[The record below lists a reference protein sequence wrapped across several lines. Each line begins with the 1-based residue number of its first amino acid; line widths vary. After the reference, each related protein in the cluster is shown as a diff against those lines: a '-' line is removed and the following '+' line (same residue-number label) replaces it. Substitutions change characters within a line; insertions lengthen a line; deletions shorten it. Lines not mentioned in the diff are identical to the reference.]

1 MKKIESERTP
11 EEKDFLSQSVD
22 EVIELQKRSHRNT
35 KMKDHKLEKEE
46 DEEEIESK
54 SRRLAEMLASAKC
67 AIVYTGAGIS
77 TAASIPD
84 YRGPNGVW
92 TMMNTKGRFSSLP
105 TCALEL
111 FEFLLNLFTDLE
123 TRLLVF

>member
-1 MKKIESERTP
+1 MKQLLKKIESERTP

-111 FEFLLNLFTDLE
+111 FEFL
-123 TRLLVF
+123 